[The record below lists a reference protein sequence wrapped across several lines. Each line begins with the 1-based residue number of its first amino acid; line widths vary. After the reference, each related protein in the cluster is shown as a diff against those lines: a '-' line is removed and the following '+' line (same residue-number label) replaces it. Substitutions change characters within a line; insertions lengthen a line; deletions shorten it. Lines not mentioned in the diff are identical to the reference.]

1 MLNEALR
8 FAVGPRPNPHQN
20 YLQPRPS
27 LRQLEKVA
35 NVLGQPLIIS
45 MEPLFEG
52 GADFHYKCRLG
63 LGPTTRVAHHYLS
76 NEALRFA
83 VGPRPNLH
91 QNYIQQRPSL
101 RQLEKVA
108 NVLGQ
113 QLIISTEPLFEAGA
127 DFQYKCRLG
136 LGPTTRV
143 AHHYLSNE
151 ALRLAVGPRP
161 NLHQNYL
168 QPPFI
173 HSSKKPLI
181 SIKCKKT

>member
-1 MLNEALR
+1 LGLGPTTRVAHHYLLNEALR
-8 FAVGPRPNPHQN
+8 FAVGPRPNLHQN
-20 YLQPRPS
+20 YIQQRPS

-35 NVLGQPLIIS
+35 NVLGQQLSIS
-45 MEPLFEG
+45 MEPLFKG
-52 GADFHYKCRLG
+52 GLIFNINVGWAR
-63 LGPTTRVAHHYLS
+63 PTTRVAHHYLS

-91 QNYIQQRPSL
+91 QNYVQPRPSL

-143 AHHYLSNE
+143 AHHYLLNE
-151 ALRLAVGPRP
+151 ALRFAVGPRP
-161 NLHQNYL
+161 NLHQNYV
-168 QPPFI
+168 
-173 HSSKKPLI
+173 
-181 SIKCKKT
+181 